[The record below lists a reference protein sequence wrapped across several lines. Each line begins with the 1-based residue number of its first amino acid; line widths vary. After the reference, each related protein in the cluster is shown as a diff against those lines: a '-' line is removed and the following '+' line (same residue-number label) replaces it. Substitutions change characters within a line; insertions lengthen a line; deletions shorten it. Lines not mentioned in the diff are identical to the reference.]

1 MRKDRFLNPLNSEFD
16 LYSVGPDGKTE
27 TPLTAKA
34 SYDDIIRAVDG
45 KYMGLASDF

>member
-1 MRKDRFLNPLNSEFD
+1 MNPLNSDFD
-16 LYSVGPDGKTE
+16 LYSMGPDGKTA

-45 KYMGLASDF
+45 KFLGLASDF